1 MISSDT
7 SLTLSNMSYYRKKC
21 VVLGCESKDLRLR
34 SFPLAKDKE
43 RFLKWLRACGNIE
56 LLQLSESQLRHRVVC
71 DRHFE
76 ERVKLATT
84 LSRVAV
90 PSLHLPKP
98 IDTSNYKFTGAQ
110 TIVAQKTSEQNST
123 NSEVTKILTEL
134 SESDVGGSEDE
145 ISEEEH
151 ILDAEHD
158 DVEQDAECLSDSS
171 DPGDRA
177 TFNYSTE
184 PIYVGRNKVTI
195 WNKTPCTSESA
206 TVPSEKDITKPS
218 LRHSVADKEYEIADE
233 LSVFREIFDDGM
245 LEEIV
250 ACTNF
255 SIEHKHRVCPSYRNM
270 KETTRSEMLAVIGL
284 LYLAGMKKASHAS
297 LLELWT
303 DDGTGL
309 EICRSAM
316 SYKRFLF
323 LLDCLQLDD
332 RNTRATRLKTDKLTP
347 VRNIWNMFVEN
358 CKDSYSSS
366 ESLVVG
372 DKLINFRGK
381 CSFIQQDSNK
391 PTKCGLK
398 IISLVD
404 AKTSFTCNME
414 LYCDQQPEGPYRV
427 SNDPAAIVQR
437 LIEHL
442 KGSNYYNLTCDEH
455 YTSYLLAISLLVDKI
470 TFLGAMGRDQREVP
484 SCFLSGKSRPIG
496 STRLGFRN
504 DATLASHV
512 SQKGKAVIVLST
524 AHHDAKFNPW
534 TKKPI
539 IIEQY
544 DAAKNAIDIMER
556 TCAIYSVSKKT
567 KRWPLAVFFVLL
579 DVAGVN
585 AQILYNA
592 SQTKF
597 LQKYRRGFLK
607 TLALALLKPHLQERA
622 NIKTLPLNIQTKILH
637 QDSDEDCQQIDCEQ
651 EFPKKRSREIDEEN
665 SAKKKDRCFI
675 CRQRKAMITTL
686 KCNICSRFTC
696 KRHIAYIKYICKRC
710 DSIETDKSNR

>member
-1 MISSDT
+1 
-7 SLTLSNMSYYRKKC
+7 
-21 VVLGCESKDLRLR
+21 
-34 SFPLAKDKE
+34 
-43 RFLKWLRACGNIE
+43 
-56 LLQLSESQLRHRVVC
+56 
-71 DRHFE
+71 
-76 ERVKLATT
+76 
-84 LSRVAV
+84 
-90 PSLHLPKP
+90 
-98 IDTSNYKFTGAQ
+98 
-110 TIVAQKTSEQNST
+110 
-123 NSEVTKILTEL
+123 
-134 SESDVGGSEDE
+134 
-145 ISEEEH
+145 
-151 ILDAEHD
+151 
-158 DVEQDAECLSDSS
+158 
-171 DPGDRA
+171 
-177 TFNYSTE
+177 
-184 PIYVGRNKVTI
+184 
-195 WNKTPCTSESA
+195 
-206 TVPSEKDITKPS
+206 
-218 LRHSVADKEYEIADE
+218 
-233 LSVFREIFDDGM
+233 
-245 LEEIV
+245 
-250 ACTNF
+250 
-255 SIEHKHRVCPSYRNM
+255 M

-316 SYKRFLF
+316 SYKQELFSFMIKLIRTFNLSYKNSILSLCLYRRFLF

-607 TLALALLKPHLQERA
+607 TLALALLKPHLQA
-622 NIKTLPLNIQTKILH
+622 SIKGVKNY
-637 QDSDEDCQQIDCEQ
+637 C
-651 EFPKKRSREIDEEN
+651 
-665 SAKKKDRCFI
+665 ACFI
-675 CRQRKAMITTL
+675 ILINYFIYKE
-686 KCNICSRFTC
+686 
-696 KRHIAYIKYICKRC
+696 IKFSFDYKINF
-710 DSIETDKSNR
+710 D